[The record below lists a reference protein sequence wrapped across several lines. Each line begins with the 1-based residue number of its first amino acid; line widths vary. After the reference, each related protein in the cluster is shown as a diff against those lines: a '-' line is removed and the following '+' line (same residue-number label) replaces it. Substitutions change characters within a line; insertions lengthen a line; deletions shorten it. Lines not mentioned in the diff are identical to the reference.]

1 MYGLVH
7 TWRMG
12 GRVTTWVLTVTLL
25 AVGLLSSGAVIGG
38 AQAGPAVAT
47 KVIGS
52 VTVRSCDDVTSPGS
66 LTWCGAV
73 KRPWDPQD
81 DSLGSFDLAFALVL
95 PISGKVSKPAVVGL
109 EGGPGYG
116 SIASGQ
122 LYAEMLQPL
131 LADRALLVVDQRGTG
146 KSSPVDCDYDDSISA
161 CAKEL
166 GDRFDLYGTELVADD
181 LGALIQALNL
191 GVVDVYGDSY
201 GTFVAQVFASH
212 HPDLVHSLVLDG
224 AYPVTGE
231 TAWYPT
237 QGAAMRRAYTVVC
250 ERTKGCGDDNTGTMQ
265 LLTRLLTKLR
275 KNVVSVRAPGSDDKM
290 HNVRLNP
297 QNLID
302 VAFGGTYGPT
312 TYREFNA
319 SLRAAL
325 AGDPLPLGRLVAE
338 SQAKTVDEPVSVY
351 SPGLQVAV
359 SCHDYPQ
366 LFDMAQSRAI
376 RKSQY
381 DAAVANQIKVDPDVY
396 GPFQIREYLKSDFST
411 QPLCLPW
418 PIATRNPWKLP
429 GPPGGTYPDIPT
441 LVLSGELDTITTIAE
456 GELVAAQFARSRHI
470 TMANSTHVTAMGDVY
485 KCASQLVRD
494 FFVDQN
500 LVLSGT
506 GGECARDIPPISAV
520 ISYPVR
526 ITKVAD
532 GVTQTALDAVDRY
545 LQAAGYQGLG
555 LRGGSWSASGW
566 GPVVIELR
574 GYQLYQNLAVT
585 GRVRVDFE
593 TGEVDVRAKVLGRT
607 FVGNW
612 NSYRVGAGA
621 HVQVLG

>member
-1 MYGLVH
+1 
-7 TWRMG
+7 MG

-25 AVGLLSSGAVIGG
+25 AVSLLSSGAVIGG

-47 KVIGS
+47 KVVGS
-52 VTVRSCDDVTSPGS
+52 VTLRSCDDVTSPGS

-146 KSSPVDCDYDDSISA
+146 KSSPVDCDPDASISA
-161 CAKEL
+161 CAKGL

-212 HPDLVHSLVLDG
+212 HPDLVRSLVLDG

-250 ERTKGCGDDNTGTMQ
+250 ERTKGCGDDKTGTMQ

-275 KNVVSVRAPGSDDKM
+275 KNVVSVRAPGADDKM
-290 HNVRLNP
+290 HNVKLNP
-297 QNLID
+297 QNLND

-319 SLRAAL
+319 ALLASLG
-325 AGDPLPLGRLVAE
+325 GDHLPLGRLVAE
-338 SQAKTVDEPVSVY
+338 YIYQGDAEPVSVY
-351 SPGLQVAV
+351 SSGLNIAV

-366 LFDMAQSRAI
+366 LFDMSEPKAV
-376 RKSQY
+376 RKEQY
-381 DAAVANQIKVDPDVY
+381 ADAVAAQKSTDPNLY
-396 GPFQIREYLKSDFST
+396 GPFKIAEYLNSGIGEQS
-411 QPLCLPW
+411 LCMPW

-429 GPPGGTYPDIPT
+429 GPPDGRYPDIPT
-441 LVLSGELDTITTIAE
+441 LVLSGELDTITTPAE
-456 GELVAAQFARSRHI
+456 GAMVAAQFARARQVI
-470 TMANSTHVTAMGDVY
+470 VANSTHVNAMGDVY
-485 KCASQLVRD
+485 KCASQIVRD
-494 FFVDQN
+494 FFTNQDA
-500 LVLSGT
+500 VLAGE
-506 GGECARDIPPISAV
+506 GGQCAAAIPPMVAV
-520 ISYPVR
+520 SKYP
-526 ITKVAD
+526 IKIYDLEA
-532 GVTQTALDAVDRY
+532 GVTQTALDVIDRY
-545 LQAAGYQGLG
+545 LQATGSKGLG
-555 LRGGSWSASGW
+555 LRGGSWSAREW
-566 GPVVIELR
+566 APIVIELEDYR
-574 GYQLYQNLAVT
+574 LYQNLPVSGTVRWNYDSGAV
-585 GRVRVDFE
+585 E
-593 TGEVDVRAKVLGRT
+593 VRAKALGRT
-607 FVGNW
+607 FAGNW

-621 HVQVLG
+621 HVQELR